1 MNTPMPP
8 RGLARAMP
16 YTAARPSADAAFKPT
31 AKPAAAQPRS
41 IEIENAAAN
50 SQTAPD
56 KISWAT
62 VGFFAVLHGVALLAP
77 WFFSWSALGVAILL
91 HWISGS
97 IGICMG
103 YHRMLTHRSFHAPKW
118 LEYIIATCGALALQG
133 GPTFWVAGHRQHH
146 AFTEHL
152 EKDPYS
158 AKKGFWWSHML
169 WMFYLK
175 PEVFDRKI
183 YAKNAPDIARDP
195 YYAFLDKYFLALQV
209 PVALLLYAIGGWSF
223 VIYGVFV
230 RAVTL
235 WHCTWL
241 INSAN
246 HMWGYRNFDNDDN
259 SRNLWWVAL
268 LTYGEGWHNNHHAFP
283 KMAPAGLTK
292 WEIDPTWWLIKG
304 LMSVGLATKVVMP
317 PAKAK
322 VS

>member
-1 MNTPMPP
+1 MNTGIPP
-8 RGLARAMP
+8 KNFPSPSLFKGSLSEGSLRP
-16 YTAARPSADAAFKPT
+16 AAKASVSTEPNQADQPT
-31 AKPAAAQPRS
+31 DKPA
-41 IEIENAAAN
+41 
-50 SQTAPD
+50 D
-56 KISWAT
+56 KISWLT
-62 VGFFAVLHGVALLAP
+62 VGFFGVFHAFALLAP
-77 WFFSWSALGVAILL
+77 WCFSWPALGAAIFL
-91 HWISGS
+91 HWVSGS

-103 YHRMLTHRSFHAPKW
+103 YHRMLTHRSFKVPKW
-118 LEYIIATCGALALQG
+118 LEYIIATAGALALQG

-146 AFTEHL
+146 AFTEDV

-158 AKKGFWWSHML
+158 AKKGFWWSHMV

-195 YYAFLDKYFLALQV
+195 YYAFLDKYFLVLQV
-209 PVALLLYAIGGWSF
+209 PVALILYAMGGWSF

-230 RAVTL
+230 RAVAL

-246 HMWGYRNFDNDDN
+246 HISGYRHFESDDN

-283 KMAPAGLTK
+283 KMAKAGLTK

-304 LMSVGLATKVVMP
+304 LKKVGLATKVVMP
-317 PAKAK
+317 PAKAS
-322 VS
+322 VR